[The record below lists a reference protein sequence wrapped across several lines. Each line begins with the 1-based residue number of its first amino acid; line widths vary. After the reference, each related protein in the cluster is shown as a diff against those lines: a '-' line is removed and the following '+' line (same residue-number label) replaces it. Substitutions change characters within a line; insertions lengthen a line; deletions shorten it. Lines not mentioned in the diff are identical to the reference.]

1 MIEGAVILA
10 VGLIIGYV
18 LGYHDKPKPE
28 STEKPYEKYKNKD
41 GLYSRKVAKG
51 GG

>member
-10 VGLIIGYV
+10 IGLIIGYV
-18 LGYHDKPKPE
+18 LGYHDKPKE

-41 GLYSRKVAKG
+41 GLYTRKAVKG

>member
-1 MIEGAVILA
+1 MIEGALIA
-10 VGLIIGYV
+10 VSCLIIGYV

-41 GLYSRKVAKG
+41 GLYSCKVAKG